1 MLDKAKEQMDEE
13 IDEVKQMNQF
23 LIQSQVYNVR
33 EKQVLEQVEL
43 ENDYLREEDRLNTMM
58 DIERL
63 KSIIY
68 QEEKES
74 KRKVT
79 QKQQAQVIIEQIKDR
94 ELQRINE
101 QELLDREKQL
111 MQKQA
116 MMIEDEEKRKK
127 QEKIDQ
133 QKIIMAQVEDSNR
146 QAI

>member
-1 MLDKAKEQMDEE
+1 
-13 IDEVKQMNQF
+13 
-23 LIQSQVYNVR
+23 
-33 EKQVLEQVEL
+33 
-43 ENDYLREEDRLNTMM
+43 
-58 DIERL
+58 
-63 KSIIY
+63 
-68 QEEKES
+68 
-74 KRKVT
+74 
-79 QKQQAQVIIEQIKDR
+79 
-94 ELQRINE
+94 LQRINE